1 MTVFKDLSS
10 FKHLSS
16 RGLLCLGLGLAEV
29 FAGMVGVRAEPAPI
43 AQTAPPQPAPANP
56 NRNDFLQPAPAPT
69 PRSPEEQAPVLPTPP
84 PPTPPTLPSDET
96 IQETIQILVEKIEV
110 IDSSILTPADLAPI
124 VQPLQG
130 RSLTL
135 AQLRSVADQITQ
147 LYLNR
152 GYLTSRAI
160 LVDQLVRDGVVQIR
174 VIEGSLE
181 RIDIDGANRTNPD
194 YIRDRINLG
203 AGTPLNQADLENQLR
218 LLRLDPL
225 FENVEASLRAGT
237 GLGQSILSVRVTEA
251 NPFSAQLSIDNY
263 SPPDVGSERMGVY
276 ASYRNLTGWGDLMEA
291 QIFRTT
297 TGGSTQFDFSYRIP
311 LNPMNGTLQLRV
323 APSDFEITNPNV
335 LIDITGNADLYEV
348 SFRQPLRRSPREE
361 LAVSVGFTYRQGSSF
376 FNEIFPISASTTSVF
391 KLGQDYIRRDTRGAW
406 VLRSQFSLGTELF
419 AATRG
424 SEPNGQFISWLGQV
438 QRVQILNPRN
448 LLILQADVQLTPDP
462 LPSSEQFLIGG
473 GQSVRGFRQN
483 ARIGDNG
490 IRLAV
495 EDRITLVRNEA
506 GSATVQVAP
515 FADFGIV
522 WNDADNPVQEPDQNV
537 LAGIGMGLLWT
548 PFPQLSLRLDA
559 ALPLVDLDNRGEN
572 AQDQGFYFSVN
583 YRF

>member
-29 FAGMVGVRAEPAPI
+29 FAGMAGIRAEPAPI

-56 NRNDFLQPAPAPT
+56 NRNDFLQPAPAST
-69 PRSPEEQAPVLPTPP
+69 PRSPEEQAPVLPTPT
-84 PPTPPTLPSDET
+84 PPTPPTLPSD
-96 IQETIQILVEKIEV
+96 ETIQILVEKIEV

-237 GLGQSILSVRVTEA
+237 GLGRSILSVRVTEA

-424 SEPNGQFISWLGQV
+424 SEPNGQFVSWLGQV

-506 GSATVQVAP
+506 GSATLQVAP

-537 LAGIGMGLLWT
+537 LAGVGMGLLWT

>member
-1 MTVFKDLSS
+1 M
-10 FKHLSS
+10 
-16 RGLLCLGLGLAEV
+16 
-29 FAGMVGVRAEPAPI
+29 AGIRAEPAPI

-56 NRNDFLQPAPAPT
+56 NRNDFLQPAPAST
-69 PRSPEEQAPVLPTPP
+69 PRSPEEQAPVLPTPT
-84 PPTPPTLPSDET
+84 PPTPPTLPSD
-96 IQETIQILVEKIEV
+96 ETIQILVEKIEV

-237 GLGQSILSVRVTEA
+237 GLGRSILSVRVTEA

-263 SPPDVGSERMGVY
+263 SPPDVGSERVGVY

-424 SEPNGQFISWLGQV
+424 SEPNGQFVSWLGQV

-506 GSATVQVAP
+506 GSATLQVAP

-537 LAGIGMGLLWT
+537 LAGVGMGLLWT

>member
-29 FAGMVGVRAEPAPI
+29 FAGMAGVWAEPAPI

-84 PPTPPTLPSDET
+84 PPTPPTLPSD
-96 IQETIQILVEKIEV
+96 ETIQILVEKIEV

-181 RIDIDGANRTNPD
+181 RIDIDGANRTNPN

-424 SEPNGQFISWLGQV
+424 SEPNGQFVSWLGQV

>member
-29 FAGMVGVRAEPAPI
+29 FAGMAGVWAEPAPI

-84 PPTPPTLPSDET
+84 PPTPPTLPSD
-96 IQETIQILVEKIEV
+96 ETIQILVEKIEV

-181 RIDIDGANRTNPD
+181 RIDIDGANRTNPN

-424 SEPNGQFISWLGQV
+424 SEPNGQFVSWLGQV

-506 GSATVQVAP
+506 GSATLQVAP

>member
-29 FAGMVGVRAEPAPI
+29 FAGMAVVWAEPAPI

-84 PPTPPTLPSDET
+84 PPTPPTLPSD
-96 IQETIQILVEKIEV
+96 ETIQILVEKIEV

-181 RIDIDGANRTNPD
+181 RIDIDGANRTNPN

-376 FNEIFPISASTTSVF
+376 FNETFPISASTTSVF

-424 SEPNGQFISWLGQV
+424 SEPNGQFVSWLGQV